1 LLSFPL
7 NYRQPWTQPFD
18 AYGHQHQHVAP
29 ERTGMIYQLID
40 EYSLINYLAAGL
52 AKVLMAVLVAIDQFD
67 LQGSNEK
74 TTN

>member
-1 LLSFPL
+1 
-7 NYRQPWTQPFD
+7 
-18 AYGHQHQHVAP
+18 
-29 ERTGMIYQLID
+29 MIYQLID